1 MAKCQADIVGLV
13 SGESTIIITVNIRM
27 RKYWINLLDKKFV
40 WKWSLLWW
48 GLCVQK
54 VKSNIQRNWWLSCQ
68 FAHDFLIWKKQVRY
82 KQRCVQWMWEWKN
95 FPEFTWIYLNLL
107 KFTWIYLNLLEYTWI
122 YLNSLFWKKE
132 TPNGRTDGPTDQRT
146 DGRTKPLTE
155 MRGRI

>member
-48 GLCVQK
+48 GLCVQN
-54 VKSNIQRNWWLSCQ
+54 VKSNIQKNWWLSCQ
-68 FAHDFLIWKKQVRY
+68 FAHDFLIWKKQVWY

-107 KFTWIYLNLLEYTWI
+107 EFIWIYLP
-122 YLNSLFWKKE
+122 SLRFLFAGYGQTDRPK
-132 TPNGRTDGPTDQRT
+132 DGPTDGPMDGPT
-146 DGRTKPLTE
+146 DGQSLL
-155 MRGRI
+155 